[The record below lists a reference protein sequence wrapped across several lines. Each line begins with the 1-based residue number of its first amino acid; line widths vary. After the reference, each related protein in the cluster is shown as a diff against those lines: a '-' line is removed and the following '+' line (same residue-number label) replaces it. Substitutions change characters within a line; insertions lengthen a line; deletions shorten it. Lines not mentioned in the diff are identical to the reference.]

1 MAATDAGVDWS
12 KMLPS
17 DLWYFKKLD
26 VAADRI
32 RFRAVSKAW
41 RSLLPYYQ
49 PPWLMLAES
58 HSQHQLILTN
68 PLIPPPPRGFV
79 TVGEQYIYQ
88 FHLPQSGHQA
98 RCVGS
103 TGNWLILIDLEK
115 MFRLLNPFS
124 GVQIDLPSQSTFQYG
139 LLEGEN
145 DVDDIPPED
154 HRDCLVHK
162 VILSPSLSGNGNG
175 RDCIAMAIHHYLLS
189 IC

>member
-1 MAATDAGVDWS
+1 
-12 KMLPS
+12 MLPS
-17 DLWYFKKLD
+17 DLWYFIGKKLD

-32 RFRAVSKAW
+32 CFRAVSKSR
-41 RSLLPYYQ
+41 RSLLPYCQ

-58 HSQHQLILTN
+58 HSQHQLIRTK
-68 PLIPPPPRGFV
+68 PLIIPPPPRGFV
-79 TVGEQYIYQ
+79 IVGEQHIYQ
-88 FHLPQSGHQA
+88 FQLPNFTHQA

-115 MFRLLNPFS
+115 MIWLLNSFS

-139 LLEGEN
+139 LLQGEN
-145 DVDDIPPED
+145 DVDDINIPPED

-162 VILSPSLSGNGNG
+162 VILSPSISGNG
-175 RDCIAMAIHHYLLS
+175 RDCIAMAYDYSPLFAKIS